1 MKIKANI
8 DLREYAKS
16 KGVLLWEVAE
26 KLGYIDSNF
35 SRKLRKEFAETEK
48 VAFCRAVDQIAER
61 KGAENEEKP

>member
-1 MKIKANI
+1 MKTKANN

-35 SRKLRKEFAETEK
+35 SRKLRRELSEATK
-48 VAFCRAVDQIAER
+48 VAFCRAVDQIAEE
-61 KGAENEEKP
+61 KGAENEKKS